1 MAGGIPVRG
10 SNGGERM
17 EDAVQ
22 KHISKTPGVCGGK
35 ACIAGHRI
43 RVMDIVVLHE
53 MRGMSRD
60 EHVSSSCVASSEPS
74 ASRCTRR
81 TVRLSSTCA
90 VFQGYHE
97 QRESRQKGLRSSIL
111 GVEQTTPDH
120 RARRHRWTVYRRPL
134 SLCCCTW
141 LLPSPNRLSAARSCC
156 CSPPC

>member
-1 MAGGIPVRG
+1 SIGHLRTLQGHSGPEGVVFG
-10 SNGGERM
+10 
-17 EDAVQ
+17 Q
-22 KHISKTPGVCGGK
+22 KSE
-35 ACIAGHRI
+35 
-43 RVMDIVVLHE
+43 VVL
-53 MRGMSRD
+53 
-60 EHVSSSCVASSEPS
+60 PYP
-74 ASRCTRR
+74 
-81 TVRLSSTCA
+81 LSSTCA